1 MTNETYKILIVDD
14 EEPNR
19 KLLSRLL
26 LCDQYTLYT
35 AGNGKEALELAKLIG
50 PDLVLLDVLMPEFDG
65 AETCMILKSTEGT
78 SHIPVIMLTAHPD
91 KDTKLRCL
99 RAGANDF
106 LAKPVDNVELQ
117 LRVSNLLEFKKHE
130 ETRKWNALLEQNRAA
145 LEEKNRELETA
156 LQVIERAQAQI
167 IQQEKMASIGQIAAG
182 VAHEINNPVGYIMS
196 NLGSLQKYFS
206 RLTGFIE
213 IQSGMITDKELQG
226 RLVEQ
231 RKANKLDI
239 VIADTAN
246 LITESIEG
254 AERIKKIV
262 QDLKGFSRSDDNKR
276 NPADIVAGIESTLN
290 IVWNELK
297 YKVNLN
303 REYGE
308 IPLTRC
314 NIGQLNQVFMNIIVN
329 ASHAIEQQGN
339 ITIRIWHEGEN
350 IFVSIA
356 DTGCG
361 IEPEKLEKIFEPFFT
376 TKEIGLG
383 TGLGLSIA
391 IDIIRKHDGEIS
403 VASEKGKGTTFNV
416 RLPVIE

>member
-1 MTNETYKILIVDD
+1 
-14 EEPNR
+14 
-19 KLLSRLL
+19 
-26 LCDQYTLYT
+26 
-35 AGNGKEALELAKLIG
+35 
-50 PDLVLLDVLMPEFDG
+50 
-65 AETCMILKSTEGT
+65 
-78 SHIPVIMLTAHPD
+78 
-91 KDTKLRCL
+91 
-99 RAGANDF
+99 
-106 LAKPVDNVELQ
+106 
-117 LRVSNLLEFKKHE
+117 VSNLLDFKKHE
-130 ETRKWNALLEQNRAA
+130 ETRKWIALLEQNRAA
-145 LEEKNRELETA
+145 LEEKNRDLETA
-156 LQVIERAQAQI
+156 LQEIERAQTQI
-167 IQQEKMASIGQIAAG
+167 IRQEKMASIGQIAAG

-213 IQSGMITDKELQG
+213 IQSEMISDKELQG

-246 LITESIEG
+246 LIAESIEG

-262 QDLKGFSRSDDNKR
+262 QDLKGFSRSDENER

-308 IPLTRC
+308 IPLIRC

-350 IFVSIA
+350 IFVSIE

-361 IEPEKLEKIFEPFFT
+361 IEPEKLDKIFEPFFT

-391 IDIIRKHDGEIS
+391 NDIIRKHDGEIS
-403 VASEKGKGTTFNV
+403 VVSEKGKGTTFTV
-416 RLPVIE
+416 RLPVVGL